1 MTINSILKLFDDSV
15 VFLSDSLKLSFVD
28 KFKLS
33 QFIKS
38 SLKLL
43 LFFLFLFQVCL

>member
-1 MTINSILKLFDDSV
+1 MAINRIFKLLDNSV
-15 VFLSDSLKLSFVD
+15 VFFSDSLKLCFVD
-28 KFKLS
+28 KFELG